1 MKNLL
6 TILILGLIIA
16 GCAGKTPEDKLKEA
30 ADYAEKQNFVEA
42 AKIYEELLGEE
53 IDDTLAVEVLYRLA
67 TIYQNKLIGS
77 LSGEESLEK
86 AAQLFRSIYEK
97 YPKNEK
103 APMSLFLAGFI
114 QANDLKHFKEAT
126 ETYQL
131 FLEKFPH
138 HELAISA
145 SEELDNMGLTP
156 DEILKKKVGAD
167 L

>member
-1 MKNLL
+1 MKNLFA
-6 TILILGLIIA
+6 ILILGLIIA

-30 ADYAEKQNFVEA
+30 SDFAEKQNFSEA
-42 AKIYEELLGEE
+42 VKIYEELLNEE
-53 IDDTLAVEVLYRLA
+53 LGDTLAVEVLYRLA
-67 TIYQNKLIGS
+67 TIYQNKLMGS
-77 LSGEESLEK
+77 LSSEESLEK
-86 AAQLFRSIYEK
+86 AVEIFRSIYDK
-97 YPKNEK
+97 YPDNEK

-114 QANDLKHFKEAT
+114 EANELKHFKEAT

-145 SEELDNMGLTP
+145 REELDNMGLSP
-156 DEILKKKVGAD
+156 DEILKKKIGAD